1 MTIEVWSDNTVVGYY
16 VEEPIQL
23 VGCTLDA
30 PCYATDFV
38 AALKAKMIPNI
49 HNFMDL
55 VEVEE
60 KSKVLEETRR
70 RTELE
75 REKTERNVLMKELV
89 RTMEAFHGNS
99 KMRGS

>member
-38 AALKAKMIPNI
+38 AALKAKIKTTPY
-49 HNFMDL
+49 
-55 VEVEE
+55 
-60 KSKVLEETRR
+60 STRCGYS
-70 RTELE
+70 LNLSDV
-75 REKTERNVLMKELV
+75 K
-89 RTMEAFHGNS
+89 
-99 KMRGS
+99 

>member
-1 MTIEVWSDNTVVGYY
+1 MNALKEIRRRGSVVPVIGS
-16 VEEPIQL
+16 
-23 VGCTLDA
+23 GD
-30 PCYATDFV
+30 V

-70 RTELE
+70 RKELE

-89 RTMEAFHGNS
+89 RTMETFHGNS
-99 KMRGS
+99 KGRGS